1 MTAPLAAK
9 LSLMLEARRR
19 HGTLYRCGSRA
30 SLWDGFQVQRG
41 RLEFWFNSADGSTRM
56 VWAAS
61 GSSFPGPLF
70 LSA

>member
-19 HGTLYRCGSRA
+19 HGYITRCSDRF
-30 SLWDGFQVQRG
+30 SLWQGFTRERG
-41 RLEFWFNSADGSTRM
+41 KLMFWFNSADGNTRM

-70 LSA
+70 S